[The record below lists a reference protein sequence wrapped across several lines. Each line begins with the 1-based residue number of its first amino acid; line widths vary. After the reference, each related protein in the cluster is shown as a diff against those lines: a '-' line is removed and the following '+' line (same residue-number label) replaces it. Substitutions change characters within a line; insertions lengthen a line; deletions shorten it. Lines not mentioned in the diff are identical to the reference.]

1 MGWSDE
7 DEVGPIGRQIPD
19 KQIRPAPPSPP
30 RPNTDQRGDNEGEM
44 KLNQELE
51 GLKEEV
57 RKLNQKMDSLQAEVA
72 KLNRQ
77 PDSSAPRLDVPNV
90 EEDPNRIR
98 EEPNRIN
105 PLVHLPPSPP
115 RPSTREDLRRLQ
127 QQAFTGS
134 RYPTQSNL
142 YYNYPSRGSN
152 LNNQL
157 NSMGYQDYMMAW
169 R

>member
-1 MGWSDE
+1 
-7 DEVGPIGRQIPD
+7 
-19 KQIRPAPPSPP
+19 
-30 RPNTDQRGDNEGEM
+30 M
-44 KLNQELE
+44 KLNEELE
-51 GLKEEV
+51 GLKDEV
-57 RKLNQKMDSLQAEVA
+57 RRLNQKMDSLQAEVA

-90 EEDPNRIR
+90 EEPNRIR
-98 EEPNRIN
+98 EEPNRIREEPNRIKEEPNRIN
-105 PLVHLPPSPP
+105 PMVHLPPSPP

-157 NSMGYQDYMMAW
+157 NSMGYQDYMMAYLAQQ
-169 R
+169 